1 MSRAHS
7 ALVGTAIR
15 LAECMGLHRDGT
27 AYGLSAVE
35 THVRRMLWYELCM
48 LDIRTC
54 EAQGPRPGIRE
65 GEFDTRFPLNVDDDA
80 LEREGAGAPPADRWT
95 DMTLTLIRLECNE
108 MMRTIWFDRPRLEKK
123 QMSLT
128 AVLGKIENFKRTLY
142 ARYTPMLDPT
152 VPLHRVAQLLMNIL
166 SSRMQIMVLHR
177 YHNSVSFRIP
187 GTLPLL
193 SSKHPAGH

>member
-27 AYGLSAVE
+27 AYDLSPVE
-35 THVRRMLWYELCM
+35 THVRRILWYELCM

-65 GEFDTRFPLNVDDDA
+65 GEFDTRFPLNVNDDD
-80 LEREGAGAPPADRWT
+80 LEREGAAAAHSSNQWT
-95 DMTLTLIRLECNE
+95 DMTLTLIRMECNE

-128 AVLGKIENFKRTLY
+128 AVLGKIENFKRALY
-142 ARYTPMLDPT
+142 ERYTPMLDVNIP
-152 VPLHRVAQLLMNIL
+152 VHRVARLLMNIL

-187 GTLPLL
+187 GTLPFLSSPLL
-193 SSKHPAGH
+193 S